1 MWIPSDFSSHGT
13 MSQLLPKI
21 CSRRTSLVS
30 GISISV
36 IRAFQLIQAM
46 DAYRAIFTGLV
57 AVRTVAALTAT
68 AADVAP
74 TSSLDNLRGSRHLQ
88 HVADNG
94 RSESFDDGIDA
105 DVHVI
110 KNDINPDSGDED
122 YSVQD
127 WVEDPFDDSLGA
139 DSIAPY
145 DHTAW
150 QWNYDGPLLSE
161 AGNGLP
167 PGSLNVCEGDW

>member
-1 MWIPSDFSSHGT
+1 
-13 MSQLLPKI
+13 
-21 CSRRTSLVS
+21 
-30 GISISV
+30 
-36 IRAFQLIQAM
+36 M
-46 DAYRAIFTGLV
+46 DAYRAIFIGLV